1 MPDEIALLGD
11 SDDQFITDIYNMLKA
26 RDLPAVLLKFS
37 EEEIP
42 IKYRFRVLVDRASYS
57 GDSFIRTMVK
67 NYALRGT
74 YVINNPFT
82 NICDDKVVE
91 FNICSKLRIPYPK
104 TVVLPKM
111 NPAETGDLVSPANL
125 DAALSKL
132 KFPIVLKPHDGYA
145 WDYVSVANNPEE
157 AKRIYES
164 QKTQMVLIA
173 QEMITPKTYYRVYY
187 FAKRE
192 PLFVRYLP
200 QERRYITSDYS
211 DIKSVMR
218 TIRDYM
224 VRLNTALD
232 YDMNACEWAVD
243 ADDNVFLIDAFNE
256 TPDLGPSI
264 LPKEYYDIVLE
275 RFLSVIEEK
284 FHSTELNKWPFLY
297 SP

>member
-1 MPDEIALLGD
+1 MAGEIALLGD
-11 SDDQFITDIYNMLKA
+11 SDDQFLTDIYNMLKA
-26 RDLPAVLLKFS
+26 KGYSAVLLKLS
-37 EEEIP
+37 EEEVP
-42 IKYRFRVLVDRASYS
+42 IQYRYRILVDRASYT
-57 GDSFIRTMVK
+57 GDSFVRTMVK

-91 FNICSKLRIPYPK
+91 FNICSKLGIPYPK
-104 TVVLPKM
+104 TVVLPKI
-111 NPAETGDLVSPANL
+111 NLADTGDQVNAPNL
-125 DAALSKL
+125 DAVLSRL

-145 WDYVSVANNPEE
+145 WDYVSIANNPEE

-164 QKTQMVLIA
+164 QKTQLVLIA
-173 QEMITPKTYYRVYY
+173 QEMVSPKTYYRVYY

-192 PLFVRYLP
+192 PLFVRYIT
-200 QERRYITSDYS
+200 QERRYVTSDYS
-211 DIKSVMR
+211 DIKNVMR

-224 VRLNTALD
+224 IRLNTALD

-243 ADDNVFLIDAFNE
+243 ANDNVFLIDAFNE
-256 TPDLGPSI
+256 TPDLGPNI

-284 FHSTELNKWPFLY
+284 FHSTEINKWPFLY